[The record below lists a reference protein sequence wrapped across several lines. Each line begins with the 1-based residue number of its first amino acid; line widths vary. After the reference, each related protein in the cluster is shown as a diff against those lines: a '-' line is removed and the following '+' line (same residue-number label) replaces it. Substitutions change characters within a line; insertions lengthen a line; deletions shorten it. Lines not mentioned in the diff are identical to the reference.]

1 MAICANLCFIL
12 NTNSRKF
19 PQIIKNTPALI
30 PNWGINGEMIPIE

>member
-19 PQIIKNTPALI
+19 PQIIKND
-30 PNWGINGEMIPIE
+30 INGLMTVLEL